1 MVLNCL
7 GPAITLYVTAHSGR
21 ASSTKGSLSMRF
33 CMVTTFYPPYH
44 FGGDALY
51 VQQLAR
57 ELAAR
62 GHQVEVVHC
71 VDAYQLL
78 TRKAPIEDDA
88 EVPNLTVHRLKSG
101 TGLLSPLATQQT
113 GRPVFKS
120 RRLREIL
127 RQKFDVIHYH
137 NISLIGG
144 PAVLKYGEARKLYTL
159 HEYWLLCP
167 THMLFKFDREVC
179 SSRQCLA
186 CTLAHGRP
194 PQLWRYSGLL
204 ERAVSNVDMFIAP
217 STFTK
222 NKHDR
227 LLGRQRVERLPYFTS
242 RWDASARETDSR
254 SLPPPY
260 FLFVGRLEK
269 IKGLQTLIEPFRACP
284 DAQLWIVGT
293 GDYESTLR
301 EQAQDC
307 PNLRFLG
314 FQTGESLRRLYQ
326 DAIAVI
332 VPSIW
337 EEVFGIIILEA
348 FAQRTPVIVRK
359 RGGMPEVVDT
369 SKGGIVYETD
379 SELMTAV
386 AKLVREPALRRT
398 LGQQGYEALKQH
410 WTADVHIRKY
420 LELIDSLSGPAA
432 DAANQTPTAKLTSA

>member
-1 MVLNCL
+1 
-7 GPAITLYVTAHSGR
+7 
-21 ASSTKGSLSMRF
+21 MRF

-78 TRKAPIEDDA
+78 TRKAPIEDDK

-101 TGLLSPLATQQT
+101 AGLLSPLATQQT

-127 RQKFDVIHYH
+127 RQQFDVIHYH

-144 PAVLKYGEARKLYTL
+144 PAVLKYGEGRKLYTL

-194 PQLWRYSGLL
+194 PQLWRYTGQL
-204 ERAVSNVDMFIAP
+204 ERALSHVDMFIAP

-222 NKHDR
+222 SKH
-227 LLGRQRVERLPYFTS
+227 GRVIGSQRVERLPYFTS
-242 RWDASARETDSR
+242 RWDVSERPLDSKR
-254 SLPPPY
+254 QTRPY

-269 IKGLQTLIEPFRACP
+269 IKGLQTLIEPFRSYP
-284 DAQLWIVGT
+284 DAELWVAGT
-293 GDYESTLR
+293 GDYEPALR
-301 EQAQDC
+301 EQARNC
-307 PNLRFLG
+307 SNIRFLG
-314 FQTGESLRRLYQ
+314 FQTGENLRQLYK

-348 FAQRTPVIVRK
+348 FGQKTPVIVRK

-369 SKGGIVYETD
+369 SRGGFVYDTD
-379 SELMTAV
+379 GELMAAV
-386 AKLVREPALRRT
+386 AKLCKEPELRRT
-398 LGQQGYEALKQH
+398 LGQQGYEALQQH

-420 LELIDSLSGPAA
+420 LGLIESLPYPGSQVAS
-432 DAANQTPTAKLTSA
+432 QTSKSTMSSR